1 MAAQSGMLGQRE
13 SAAGASGGRREGT
26 VPDMAVFD
34 ILAPVLMI
42 VAAIAVVALAYLAF
56 TAFKDRSE
64 RKRDE
69 ELMNGYR
76 GKRR

>member
-1 MAAQSGMLGQRE
+1 
-13 SAAGASGGRREGT
+13 
-26 VPDMAVFD
+26 MAVFD